1 MMKKLLALC
10 MAAVMLLCAVT
21 ALADTT
27 EVTINYD
34 DGMDIVQVLPEGYT
48 AEYEVLENGIL
59 SVSMLK
65 DENSIGIA
73 MLIAADAD
81 HDDTI
86 KLNDLTDD
94 EKKAFAETLF
104 EDLDEESWSIMTTGQ
119 GTEAIVFKTTEDAYS
134 MAMISTLYY
143 GYDVVMYVSNL
154 DGSELDDEDMAL
166 AMQFLTDLTF
176 VVKTVE

>member
-21 ALADTT
+21 ALAD
-27 EVTINYD
+27 EITINYD
-34 DGMDIVQVLPEGYT
+34 EGMDIVQVVPEGYT
-48 AEYEVLENGIL
+48 VDYEILENGIL
-59 SVSMLK
+59 SVTMLK

-94 EKKAFAETLF
+94 EKKAFAEALF

-119 GTEAIVFKTTEDAYS
+119 GTEAVVFKTTEDAYS

-143 GYDVVMYVSNL
+143 GYDVVMYVSNP
-154 DGSELDDEDMAL
+154 DGSELDDEDMTL
-166 AMQFLTDLTF
+166 AMQFLTDLSF